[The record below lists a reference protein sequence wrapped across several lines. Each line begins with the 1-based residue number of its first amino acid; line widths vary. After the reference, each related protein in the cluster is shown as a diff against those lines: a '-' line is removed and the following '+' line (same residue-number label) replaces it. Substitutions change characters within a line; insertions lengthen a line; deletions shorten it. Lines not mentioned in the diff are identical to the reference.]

1 MFIKS
6 ARGFWKGFMIDR
18 HAKEWLLQLLGSGVR
33 FDEPM
38 ARHTS
43 LRVGGPA
50 DALAYPENEAQLKA
64 LLRWTRQTHTPY
76 LVIGAGTNLLVRDA
90 GIRGLVIHLEH
101 LAASL
106 SWRLQGK
113 KVRVWAGAA
122 IPTRRVCRIALQ
134 QGWQGF
140 NFALGIP
147 GTLGGAVLMN
157 AGTAHG
163 AMADVLETV
172 TFMTATGAKVSLKRD
187 AIEARYRQILLPA
200 EIMGSDAAPGIL
212 LDAELRLSMGER
224 AVIRREARHLMAQ
237 RVKRQPVREPSAGCF
252 FRNPSA
258 QQPAGRLIDAAGLK
272 GTRVGDAQVSQ
283 RHANFIVNLG
293 CASAAEVLALT
304 AEVREQVRINS
315 GVLLTPE
322 VRIVGEEKTN
332 SEKPV

>member
-1 MFIKS
+1 MSIRS
-6 ARGFWKGFMIDR
+6 AKDFWKGAMLDR
-18 HAKEWLLQLLGSGVR
+18 SAKERLHRLLGPNVR

-43 LRVGGPA
+43 LRIGGPA
-50 DALAYPENEAQLKA
+50 DALVYPESEAQLKA
-64 LLRWTRQTHTPY
+64 ILQWTRHTRTPY

-90 GIRGLVIHLEH
+90 GIRGLVIHLER
-101 LAASL
+101 LAGTLA
-106 SWRLQGK
+106 WEPQGG
-113 KVRVWAGAA
+113 RVKIRAGAA
-122 IPTRRVCRIALQ
+122 VPTRRICRTALR

-163 AMADVLETV
+163 AMADVLEAV
-172 TFMTATGAKVSLKRD
+172 TFMISTGEKVHLPRES
-187 AIEARYRQILLPA
+187 IEARYRQIVLPV
-200 EIMGSDAAPGIL
+200 EVMECDTGPGIL
-212 LDAELRLSMGER
+212 LAADLELVVGER
-224 AVIRREARHLMAQ
+224 AAIRLEARGLMARRAKGQ
-237 RVKRQPVREPSAGCF
+237 SVKEASAGCF

-272 GTRVGDAQVSQ
+272 GKRVGDAQVSI

-293 CASAAEVLALT
+293 RASAEDVLAL
-304 AEVREQVRINS
+304 AAKVQERVRIHS
-315 GVLLTPE
+315 GVSLTPE

-332 SEKPV
+332 PEKPV